1 MPNKKQNISNKIKS
15 RIPVPKKPPKVE
27 KNPKAYDRDMEKKKF
42 KKKIREELNPND

>member
-1 MPNKKQNISNKIKS
+1 MKNKTKIEKKKT